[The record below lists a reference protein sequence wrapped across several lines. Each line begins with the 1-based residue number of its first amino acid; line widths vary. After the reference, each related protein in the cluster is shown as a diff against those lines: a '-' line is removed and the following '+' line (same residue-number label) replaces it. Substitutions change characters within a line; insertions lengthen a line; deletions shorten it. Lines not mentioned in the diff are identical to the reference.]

1 MDTVDATSVLLEW
14 APDLAKRLARSEAQ
28 IRAHG
33 LTMDDFS
40 PHRSVDLKF
49 PDGSHAR
56 FLFAFAVASAERH
69 AVAVFTEHYG
79 SFIFRMLPEMPD
91 IEVHE
96 DVYIQA

>member
-14 APDLAKRLARSEAQ
+14 APDLAKRLARSEAE
-28 IRAHG
+28 IRANE
-33 LTMDDFS
+33 LTMDDFA
-40 PHRSVDLKF
+40 PHRAIDLKF

-56 FLFAFAVASAERH
+56 FLAAFAVANAERH
-69 AVAVFTEHYG
+69 SVAVFTEHYG
-79 SFIFRMLPEMPD
+79 SFIFRVLPAMPD

>member
-1 MDTVDATSVLLEW
+1 MIDATSVLLEW
-14 APDLAKRLARSEAQ
+14 APDLAKRLSRSEAE
-28 IRAHG
+28 IRAKG
-33 LTMDDFS
+33 LTADDFS
-40 PHRSVDLKF
+40 PSHSVDLKF

-79 SFIFRMLPEMPD
+79 SFIFRSLPEMSD

-96 DVYIQA
+96 DVYIKA